1 MITLIQ
7 NSNIRRIDELG
18 RIVIPKDIRKKLH
31 ISTSETLEIYIEGD
45 EIRIKK
51 YSALPDITQY
61 VSYLLDIGS
70 RITKNDYILTTR
82 ESILAATEPIFVN
95 KKFGEDIKN
104 LIENCKEKRNDTVR
118 YLIDDAILMGQA
130 NYVPIIIDGDRTGIL
145 IEYNKEKDPGDLHIV
160 KIFANL
166 IEKQLNN
173 Y

>member
-61 VSYLLDIGS
+61 LSYLLAIGS
-70 RITKNDYILTTR
+70 RITQN
-82 ESILAATEPIFVN
+82 
-95 KKFGEDIKN
+95 
-104 LIENCKEKRNDTVR
+104 
-118 YLIDDAILMGQA
+118 
-130 NYVPIIIDGDRTGIL
+130 
-145 IEYNKEKDPGDLHIV
+145 H
-160 KIFANL
+160 
-166 IEKQLNN
+166 
-173 Y
+173 